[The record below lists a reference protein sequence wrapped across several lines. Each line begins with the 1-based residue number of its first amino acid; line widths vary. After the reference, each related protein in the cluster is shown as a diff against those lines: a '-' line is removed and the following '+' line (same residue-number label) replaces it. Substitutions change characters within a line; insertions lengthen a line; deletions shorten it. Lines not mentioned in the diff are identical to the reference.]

1 MLFLYFVDEETETN
15 QDYITWGYIIY
26 LLHKHKVYYINTSF
40 THLERTRVCLS
51 LSRVWLFVAPWTIAH
66 HTPLSMGFFRPE
78 YWRGLPFPS
87 SGDLPNPGNKL
98 CLPPC
103 RQILNYLSHQG
114 SPERDRTKFQLRSN
128 SKAILPQL
136 TLFYSLKLTSFSQ
149 SSLTNL
155 FFFHSL
161 F

>member
-1 MLFLYFVDEETETN
+1 MSDSATL
-15 QDYITWGYIIY
+15 
-26 LLHKHKVYYINTSF
+26 
-40 THLERTRVCLS
+40 
-51 LSRVWLFVAPWTIAH
+51 WTIACQ
-66 HTPLSMGFFRPE
+66 TPLSMGFFRPE

-87 SGDLPNPGNKL
+87 PGDLPNPGNKL
-98 CLPPC
+98 CLPHC

-114 SPERDRTKFQLRSN
+114 SPERDRMKFQLRSN

-161 F
+161 FQYLHFFLLFQNKNFPKRFHEK